1 MAVPKH
7 RIFCKTLEPGNLG
20 ELSTSGLGKLS
31 VSALG
36 DRSYSSSLKSLPHIG
51 FYKAH
56 DKKPGA

>member
-31 VSALG
+31 VSALD
-36 DRSYSSSLKSLPHIG
+36 DRSYSSSLKIG
-51 FYKAH
+51 FNKAH